1 MAIVTGAAVAGTGK
15 LVATK
20 IAAKKTKDIVVKEV
34 NKRVKRE
41 IVKRTVGKT
50 VDASESETL
59 AKIAKPVVK
68 DLSGMEG
75 GRIDTKGLPTFKTEV
90 FKNGPKDIQF
100 DLNKNPQGSEC
111 RVFDESKFL
120 AGTEKIAGRKPTP
133 DAVLV
138 DSAKKEI
145 LFVEDKRPS
154 ECAHNSWLSTFDKDS
169 MREFREAQA
178 QEYVRHEVARE
189 KAEARIVIKEHDMHM
204 DLRPERWRNP
214 DGLPT
219 GFNEKLLIRIPS
231 DQAARIEAIYKELFE
246 SGRNPEICESRG
258 VTSIKYNLERPTW
271 EAKEVGEENGKK
283 VYELNAGKNADGTR
297 NPERVL
303 LNQHPL
309 PENSI
314 FKVKMAGGVEATY
327 ETDSQG
333 RVCKMSVKE
342 VKIVPDQDRL
352 RDSNRTGETKNI
364 KDGCATDDGGHL
376 LGDEFGGASDQI
388 NLVPMDGHVNEHGDW
403 RLMEKNIESALKGP
417 PEKAVTDLTVVVRY
431 EGSSSRPTS
440 FRVSYRV
447 EGDPKPKV
455 VSIPNVST
463 ERTVRNA
470 A

>member
-1 MAIVTGAAVAGTGK
+1 MAIATTSVAVCKTTASK
-15 LVATK
+15 IVAS
-20 IAAKKTKDIVVKEV
+20 KTKDLIVKDAK
-34 NKRVKRE
+34 KRVTRE
-41 IVKRTVGKT
+41 IVKHSVGKV
-50 VDASESETL
+50 VDASESESL
-59 AKIAKPVVK
+59 AKIAKPVAK
-68 DLSGMEG
+68 ELSEMKG
-75 GRIDTKGLPTFKTEV
+75 GKIGLKELPPAKTDV
-90 FKNGPKDIQF
+90 FKNGPEDILF
-100 DLNKNPQGSEC
+100 DLNKDPQGSEF
-111 RVFDESKFL
+111 RIFDESKFT
-120 AGTEKIAGRKPTP
+120 AGTEKVVGRKPTP

-138 DSAKKEI
+138 DNVKKEV
-145 LFVEDKRPS
+145 LFVEDVRPS
-154 ECAHNSWLSTFDKDS
+154 KCAHNSLLSPLDKDQLRDYKS
-169 MREFREAQA
+169 ARALDCEMQKISREE
-178 QEYVRHEVARE
+178 
-189 KAEARIVIKEHDMHM
+189 AEARVVVKEHDLHM
-204 DLRPERWRNP
+204 NSRPELWRNP
-214 DGLPT
+214 DGLPPD
-219 GFNEKLLIRIPS
+219 FREKLMIRIPS
-231 DQAARIEAIYKELFE
+231 DQSGRIEAFLKVLSE
-246 SGRNPEICESRG
+246 SGRSPEVVESRG
-258 VTSIKYNLERPTW
+258 VTSVKYNIERPTW